1 MKSLTGR
8 DRAVRQSKQLRFYC
22 GISCLTLALSL
33 FPPSVRAGPAV
44 RYRFKDVTQDVG
56 LPTRPHLSW
65 GSSWGDFD
73 GDVDLDLFEN
83 RHVGNASLWV
93 NQGGTFSRSH
103 QNSMFNA
110 VRMDRHG
117 CAWGEADGDG
127 RADLYCTQGAN
138 KGHGRGS
145 NQLFIQSRSGDFVN
159 RARALGVRNPLGR
172 GRMVNWIDFDTDGDL
187 DIFVGNERRTNHG
200 NVMFRNVNSEFR
212 SASVGVAQELPT
224 VSSSW
229 ADWDGDGDPDLLALF
244 DPRKHQPPR
253 AYENVRG
260 RFRRIRIEQVMQRAW
275 RSAAW
280 GDFNAD
286 GWPDL
291 HLVNDGNSLV
301 LRNVRGTFRVAD
313 RARIHNGRTS
323 AWMDV
328 ENDGD
333 LDLFVVQGASDSAS
347 VNRADFLINRRGGK
361 FGKVRHWSF
370 RGPRNGNGDSVS
382 VADYDADGR
391 QDVFITNGGTSSFG
405 KDQSSGPSIL
415 LRNQSR
421 GGNWIALDIEGSD
434 KNPWGLGAEIT
445 VSTPTRRYR
454 TQITD
459 GVNFRMQSDVSLWH
473 FGIGA
478 MDRASIRVQW
488 PGGSVD
494 CVSVAA
500 NSVFHLVKGA
510 FGC

>member
-1 MKSLTGR
+1 MKSLAGGT
-8 DRAVRQSKQLRFYC
+8 AVRRSKQFRFYC
-22 GISCLTLALSL
+22 CISCLTLALCL
-33 FPPSVRAGPAV
+33 FPPSVRARTAD
-44 RYRFKDVTQDVG
+44 RYRFKNVTQHVG
-56 LPTRPHLSW
+56 LPTQPTPSW

-83 RHVGNASLWV
+83 RHGLSARLWV
-93 NQGGTFSRSH
+93 NQGGTFSKFP
-103 QNSMFNA
+103 QNSVFNS
-110 VRMDRHG
+110 VPMDRHG

-138 KGHGRGS
+138 KGQGRES
-145 NQLFIQSRSGDFVN
+145 NQLFIQSPSGDFVN
-159 RARALGVRNPLGR
+159 RARAFGVTNPLGR

-200 NVMFRNVNSEFR
+200 NVMFRNFQSEFR
-212 SASVGVAQELPT
+212 KARVGLGQELPT

-229 ADWDGDGDPDLLALF
+229 ADWDRDGDPDLLVLF
-244 DPRKHQPPR
+244 HPVNHKPPR

-260 RFRRIRIEQVMQRAW
+260 RFKRIRLKRVMQRPW

-291 HLVNDGNSLV
+291 HLVNDRNSLV

-313 RARIHNGRTS
+313 RTRIRDGRTS

-333 LDLFVVQGASDSAS
+333 LDLFVVQGSRRRDSI
-347 VNRADFLINRRGGK
+347 NRADFLINRRGGE
-361 FGKVRHWSF
+361 FGKIRHWSF
-370 RGPRNGNGDSVS
+370 RGPRSGNGDSVS

-391 QDVFITNGGTSSFG
+391 QDVFVTNGGTSSFG
-405 KDQSSGPSIL
+405 EEDQLPGPSIL

-421 GGNWIALDIEGSD
+421 AGNWIALDIEGSVR
-434 KNPWGLGAEIT
+434 NPWGLGAEIT
-445 VSTPTRRYR
+445 VSTPARRYR
-454 TQITD
+454 AQITD
-459 GVNFRMQSDVSLWH
+459 GVNFRMQNDVSLKH

-478 MDRASIRVQW
+478 RDRARIRVRW

-500 NSVFHLVKGA
+500 NSVFRLVKGA